1 MSTSVSSVVSHFPSA
16 ENGFTTTTSGSVS
29 SGATT
34 VGLNSVAGY
43 SNGEI
48 AVFII
53 DPDDTSKKQTFT
65 GTIDTSGVQVTS
77 VVWTAGTN
85 QTHAS
90 GATVVDYASATHI
103 SMISKGLLVEHD
115 QDGTHSAITG
125 TSINL
130 TGTATVDTIAEK
142 TVANGV
148 TIDGLNIKDGALT
161 TASSVSFTN
170 VVAGFVVQK
179 VGTSSNAVSQVNTVI
194 PGDDSIPQNTEG
206 TEIFTLAI
214 TPKATSHI
222 LEIDVN
228 LLVSPNVGNSVVAAL
243 FQDSTAG
250 ALAAAEVYQTTNV
263 AVSMLTL
270 KHRMTAGT
278 TSATTLK
285 VRFGPGATGDCNL
298 NGVNST
304 RRFGDI
310 PKSTM
315 FITEYKA

>member
-48 AVFII
+48 AVFVI

-65 GTIDTSGVQVTS
+65 GTIDTAGVQVTS

-85 QTHAS
+85 QTHSS

-130 TGTATVDTIAEK
+130 TGSVTADTIAEK
-142 TVANGV
+142 TPANGV
-148 TIDGLNIKDGALT
+148 TIDGLSIKDSALNTDASVIPSNLMASTGSTWAWQNFTPSLTNWSIGTGGNAAT
-161 TASSVSFTN
+161 TAKYIQIGKTVFVKLKSILGTSGQSVSGVPTFNLPVTASANHVQFDQLGTVWMNAGGTGVTGYIRLETTATAKMFVLTANATYVGDGTISSTVPGTWAAGEFFTTQ
-170 VVAGFVVQK
+170 FFY
-179 VGTSSNAVSQVNTVI
+179 
-194 PGDDSIPQNTEG
+194 E
-206 TEIFTLAI
+206 
-214 TPKATSHI
+214 
-222 LEIDVN
+222 
-228 LLVSPNVGNSVVAAL
+228 AA
-243 FQDSTAG
+243 
-250 ALAAAEVYQTTNV
+250 
-263 AVSMLTL
+263 
-270 KHRMTAGT
+270 
-278 TSATTLK
+278 
-285 VRFGPGATGDCNL
+285 
-298 NGVNST
+298 
-304 RRFGDI
+304 
-310 PKSTM
+310 
-315 FITEYKA
+315 

>member
-43 SNGEI
+43 SNNEI

-65 GTIDTSGVQVTS
+65 GVVDTAGVQITS

-130 TGTATVDTIAEK
+130 TGSATVDTIAEK
-142 TVANGV
+142 TPANGV

-161 TASSVSFTN
+161 TANSVSYTN
-170 VVAGFVVQK
+170 AAAGFVVQRAGNNSTT
-179 VGTSSNAVSQVNTVI
+179 VGADTTVMPADDTVPQSNEGFLVLSQ
-194 PGDDSIPQNTEG
+194 
-206 TEIFTLAI
+206 AI
-214 TPKATSHI
+214 TPKATTHI
-222 LEIDVN
+222 LVIEATVLCSN
-228 LLVSPNVGNSVVAAL
+228 SAAVGLVAAL
-243 FQDSTAG
+243 FQDSTAD
-250 ALAAAEVYQTTNV
+250 ALAAVEHYQGQTNGLV
-263 AVSMLTL
+263 TL
-270 KHRMTAGT
+270 NLRHTMTAGT
-278 TSATTLK
+278 TSATTFK
-285 VRFGPGATGDCNL
+285 IRCGGSGAGTTTVNGAASTVRFGAI
-298 NGVNST
+298 S
-304 RRFGDI
+304 
-310 PKSTM
+310 KSGL